1 MKKNLIAFLTP
12 VLLGILI
19 FASNFLNTRLFHFG
33 ENNFA
38 VWFVLSVL
46 CFATGW
52 FLIKNFGWQTGGKV
66 VFAVIVSVSVLSIIL
81 ITFFREYFA
90 ANELLVENLILYTLR
105 NVVLGSMAYF
115 GMAVVEVMRLQK
127 DLLVNQ
133 EKLRI
138 YEEGLRDAKKE
149 SELEIKDAKIQAQ
162 NIIVN
167 AELEAKDI
175 ILKKERIIGE
185 LKEFIQAEKELI
197 KKYEQLK

>member
-1 MKKNLIAFLTP
+1 MNKSLLSYLTP

-19 FASNFLNTRLFHFG
+19 FASNFLNTKLFQFG

-52 FLIKNFGWQTGGKV
+52 YMNKSFGWHSGGKT
-66 VFAVIVSVSVLSIIL
+66 VFAVIVSVTVISMML

-90 ANELLVENLILYTLR
+90 ANELLAENLVLYTLR
-105 NVVLGSMAYF
+105 NIMLGCMAFF
-115 GMAVVEVMRLQK
+115 GMAIVEVLRLQK

-133 EKLRI
+133 EKI
-138 YEEGLRDAKKE
+138 KIFEDGLRDAKKE
-149 SELEIKDAKIQAQ
+149 SELEIKDAKIKAQ
-162 NIIVN
+162 EIVVN

-175 ILKKERIIGE
+175 ILKKERILGE

-197 KKYEQLK
+197 KKYEELK

>member
-1 MKKNLIAFLTP
+1 MNKKIISFLTP
-12 VLLGILI
+12 VLLGLLI

-52 FLIKNFGWQTGGKV
+52 FMNKSFGWHVGGKV
-66 VFAVIVSVSVLSIIL
+66 VFAVIVTVSLLSILL
-81 ITFFREYFA
+81 ISFFREYFA

-105 NVVLGSMAYF
+105 NVVLGAMAYF
-115 GMAVVEVMRLQK
+115 GMAVVEVLRLQR
-127 DLLVNQ
+127 DLLVTQ
-133 EKLRI
+133 EKIKI

-149 SELEIKDAKIQAQ
+149 SELEIKDAKIKAQ
-162 NIIVN
+162 NLIVN

-175 ILKKERIIGE
+175 ILKKERLIGE
-185 LKEFIQAEKELI
+185 LKEFIQTEKELI
-197 KKYEQLK
+197 KKYEALK

>member
-1 MKKNLIAFLTP
+1 MKKNLLTFMMP

-19 FASNFLNTRLFHFG
+19 FTSNFLDTRLFQFG

-52 FLIKNFGWQTGGKV
+52 YINKSFGWHFGGKT
-66 VFAVIVSVSVLSIIL
+66 VFAVIIAVSFLSIVL
-81 ITFFREYFA
+81 ITFFRDYFA
-90 ANELLVENLILYTLR
+90 ANEMLAENLVLYTLR
-105 NVVLGSMAYF
+105 NITLGTMAFF
-115 GMAVVEVMRLQK
+115 GMAIVEVMRLQK

-133 EKLRI
+133 EKLKI
-138 YEEGLRDAKKE
+138 FEEGLRDVKKE
-149 SELEIKDAKIQAQ
+149 SELELKDAKIQAQ
-162 NIIVN
+162 NIVVN

-185 LKEFIQAEKELI
+185 LKEFILAEKELI
-197 KKYEQLK
+197 KKYEDLK

>member
-1 MKKNLIAFLTP
+1 MKKNISTFLTP

-19 FASNFLNTRLFHFG
+19 FTSNFLNTRLFHFG
-33 ENNFA
+33 ENHFA

-52 FLIKNFGWQTGGKV
+52 YLNKVFGWHTGGKI
-66 VFAVIVSVSVLSIIL
+66 VFAVIVSVSVMSIIL

-90 ANELLVENLILYTLR
+90 ANELLAENLVLYTLR
-105 NVVLGSMAYF
+105 NVMLGCMAFF

-127 DLLVNQ
+127 EILVHS
-133 EKLRI
+133 EKLKI
-138 YEEGLRDAKKE
+138 FEDGLRDAKKE
-149 SELEIKDAKIQAQ
+149 SELEIKDAKIKAQ
-162 NIIVN
+162 NLIVN
-167 AELEAKDI
+167 AELEAKDV

-197 KKYEQLK
+197 KKYEELK

>member
-1 MKKNLIAFLTP
+1 MKKKLIAFLTP

-19 FASNFLNTRLFHFG
+19 FASNFLNTSLFNFG
-33 ENNFA
+33 DNNFA

-52 FLIKNFGWQTGGKV
+52 FMNKNFGWQTGGKI
-66 VFAVIVSVSVLSIIL
+66 VFAVIVPVTVLSMLL

-115 GMAVVEVMRLQK
+115 GMAIVEILRLQK

-133 EKLRI
+133 EKI
-138 YEEGLRDAKKE
+138 KIFEEGLRDAKKE

-175 ILKKERIIGE
+175 ILKKERLISE

-197 KKYEQLK
+197 KNYESLK

>member
-1 MKKNLIAFLTP
+1 MNKNLFIYLTP

-19 FASNFLNTRLFHFG
+19 FTSNFLNTRLFHFG

-52 FLIKNFGWQTGGKV
+52 YINKSLGWHRGGKV
-66 VFAVIVSVSVLSIIL
+66 VFAVIIAVTFISMVL
-81 ITFFREYFA
+81 ITFFKEYFGTS
-90 ANELLVENLILYTLR
+90 ELLAENLVLYSLR
-105 NVVLGSMAYF
+105 NIMLGAMAFF
-115 GMAVVEVMRLQK
+115 GMSVAELLRLQR

-133 EKLRI
+133 EKLKI
-138 YEEGLRDAKKE
+138 FEEGLRDAKKE
-149 SELEIKDAKIQAQ
+149 SELEIKDAKIKAQ
-162 NIIVN
+162 GLVVS

-175 ILKKERIIGE
+175 LLRKERLIDE

-197 KKYEQLK
+197 KKYEDIR

>member
-1 MKKNLIAFLTP
+1 MTKSLSTLLTP

-33 ENNFA
+33 ENHFA

-52 FLIKNFGWQTGGKV
+52 YLNKVFGWHLGGKI
-66 VFAVIVSVSVLSIIL
+66 VFAVIIAVAIMSIIL
-81 ITFFREYFA
+81 VTFFKEYFA
-90 ANELLVENLILYTLR
+90 ANELLAENLVLYTLR
-105 NVVLGSMAYF
+105 NVVLGCMAFF

-127 DLLVNQ
+127 VLLVNE
-133 EKLRI
+133 EKLKI
-138 YEEGLRDAKKE
+138 FEEGLRDAKKE
-149 SELEIKDAKIQAQ
+149 SELEIKDAKIKAQ
-162 NIIVN
+162 TLLSN

-175 ILKKERIIGE
+175 ILRKERLLGE

-197 KKYEQLK
+197 KKYEELK

>member
-1 MKKNLIAFLTP
+1 MRKILTYLTP

-19 FASNFLNTRLFHFG
+19 FASNFLNTRLFLFG
-33 ENNFA
+33 DNNFA

-52 FLIKNFGWQTGGKV
+52 FINKSFGWHTGGKV
-66 VFAVIVSVSVLSIIL
+66 VFSVIVSVSVLSIIL
-81 ITFFREYFA
+81 ISFFREYFA

-115 GMAVVEVMRLQK
+115 GMAIVELMRLQQE
-127 DLLVNQ
+127 LLVTQ
-133 EKLRI
+133 EKLKI
-138 YEEGLRDAKKE
+138 YEDGLRDAKKE
-149 SELEIKDAKIQAQ
+149 SELELKDAKIQAQ
-162 NIIVN
+162 NIVVN

-175 ILKKERIIGE
+175 ILKKERMLGE

-197 KKYEQLK
+197 RKYEELK